1 MTESSRSG
9 RRSSGAPVDAATA
22 GSANGG
28 AGDSAHGTTGQATG
42 GGAAA
47 PATPEPAGRGHPL
60 DAGSRTVRDVGE
72 VATLIGQRLQ
82 RAFPEPL
89 WVRGEVLDCT
99 FGDDGTVRFELAE
112 EGVDDDRVRPR
123 QLHVHLPPEQ
133 LARVRAVLG
142 VYAIDPR
149 DLLFDGQSVLV
160 SGTLTYS
167 DSDQVELRMDGLDHH
182 STTGMLTA
190 AKAEARARLQAAG
203 LYGRQRALPLPVAPT
218 TVAIIGANR
227 GSAIDDALNELT
239 RCEFSIATHTFAVR
253 MEGRGAVGELA
264 DAIGRAAKG
273 SQLVLLVR
281 GEDRLTSRAP
291 FESER
296 VAAAIAASPVP
307 VLTGVDAQGEQTLA
321 DEIAAR
327 SLGTPARAASETVQ
341 RLRAALRQLHGV
353 DQRTLEEARAALD
366 RIAAEY
372 AQTARSVR
380 WAIRQAETRA
390 RRTARNRQFRR
401 VALGGLLLAGLVT
414 VAALASPLQRALLV
428 ALLIMTGVLVAQQ
441 LTRRGDGERMERQ
454 EAAVQ
459 RQRTF
464 EQAIARLEEIAARL
478 AKVSSPEEVVDLARE
493 ASELRRWCEGS
504 LGWAEQS
511 LATTAAPPAVA
522 RKQPEQAPPPDRPPR
537 QRTPRPGAAKPPGG
551 KPGGQPGAE
560 RPAPD

>member
-9 RRSSGAPVDAATA
+9 RRSSGAPIDAATA
-22 GSANGG
+22 GTANGG
-28 AGDSAHGTTGQATG
+28 AAGGVPGDSARDTTPDTTPDSAGT
-42 GGAAA
+42 
-47 PATPEPAGRGHPL
+47 PATAEPGGRAHPL
-60 DAGSRTVRDVGE
+60 DAGSRTVRDVGD
-72 VATLIGQRLQ
+72 VATLIAQRLQ

-89 WVRGEVLDCT
+89 WVTGEVLDCT
-99 FGDDGTVRFELAE
+99 FGDDGTVRFGLTE
-112 EGVDDDRVRPR
+112 EGVDGERARPR

-133 LARVRAVLG
+133 LARVRAALG
-142 VYAIDPR
+142 VSGVDPR

-167 DSDQVELRMDGLDHH
+167 DTDQVELRMDGLDHH

-203 LYGRQRALPLPVAPT
+203 LYTRQQELPLPLAPT

-253 MEGRGAVGELA
+253 LEGRGAVGELA

-307 VLTGVDAQGEQTLA
+307 VFTGVDAQGGQTLA

-366 RIAAEY
+366 RIAADY
-372 AQTARSVR
+372 AQAARSVR

-390 RRTARNRQFRR
+390 RRTARNRQLRR
-401 VALGGLLLAGLVT
+401 VGLGGLLLAGLVT
-414 VAALASPLQRALLV
+414 AAAVASPLQRALLV
-428 ALLIMTGVLVAQQ
+428 ALLVMTGVLVAQQ

-464 EQAIARLEEIAARL
+464 EQAVARLEEIAARL

-511 LATTAAPPAVA
+511 LAATAAPTAVA
-522 RKQPEQAPPPDRPPR
+522 RKQPEQVAAPERPSRPGPPR
-537 QRTPRPGAAKPPGG
+537 TGAGKPAGPRPPGG
-551 KPGGQPGAE
+551 A
-560 RPAPD
+560 